1 VAALLTEQS
10 HQQLKDLLYWTPV
23 PEFIEP
29 VLGLKTSVFIK
40 TSLKCSFSIK
50 TLLRDDISSLF

>member
-1 VAALLTEQS
+1 MWLQASSGSGVGTT
-10 HQQLKDLLYWTPV
+10 QL

-40 TSLKCSFSIK
+40 TSLKCSFSIE
-50 TLLRDDISSLF
+50 TLLRDAISSLF